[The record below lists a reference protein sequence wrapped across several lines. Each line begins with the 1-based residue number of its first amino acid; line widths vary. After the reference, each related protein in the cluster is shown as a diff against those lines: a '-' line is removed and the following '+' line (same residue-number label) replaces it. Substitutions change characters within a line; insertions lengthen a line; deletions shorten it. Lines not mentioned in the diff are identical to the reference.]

1 MKRCPSCQRSYPDDA
16 PGFCVDDGMRLV
28 DEAAAAYDPQKT
40 ILASPAPMPPTPQY
54 PIPPQPPNMPP
65 TPQQQAWPPMPPQG
79 QNWGGQYYQ
88 QGQGY
93 PPAKSA
99 GLSMAAL
106 GVGAISGILGILL
119 FASYNGAF
127 RLTRDTAQM
136 LVIVAISTGA
146 IALVLGLIALFSSRQ
161 RSKGLAVV
169 GMVLAAFSI
178 GFWIFLEVEYG
189 FLF

>member
-1 MKRCPSCQRSYPDDA
+1 
-16 PGFCVDDGMRLV
+16 
-28 DEAAAAYDPQKT
+28 
-40 ILASPAPMPPTPQY
+40 
-54 PIPPQPPNMPP
+54 
-65 TPQQQAWPPMPPQG
+65 
-79 QNWGGQYYQ
+79 
-88 QGQGY
+88 
-93 PPAKSA
+93 
-99 GLSMAAL
+99 MAAL